1 VQGKQKIIGSKR
13 RTSSFRVSGAL
24 FMSMKYEVIALRIL
38 NGPKGD
44 PKNTVEVYFADS
56 YGIVAGVKIT
66 VKSKDTGIYPRSF
79 TGQVE
84 TIYPAFALVRTVAG
98 YRVTI
103 HLSDLICS
111 VVHGLIHGKAAAV
124 RTVAATGRKEI
135 RHADQALV
143 SASL

>member
-1 VQGKQKIIGSKR
+1 
-13 RTSSFRVSGAL
+13 VSGAL

-44 PKNTVEVYFADS
+44 PKNTVEVYFADP

-111 VVHGLIHGKAAAV
+111 IVHVLIHGKAAAAV
-124 RTVAATGRKEI
+124 QVAARRKEI
-135 RHADQALV
+135 RHEDQALV
-143 SASL
+143 SAGL